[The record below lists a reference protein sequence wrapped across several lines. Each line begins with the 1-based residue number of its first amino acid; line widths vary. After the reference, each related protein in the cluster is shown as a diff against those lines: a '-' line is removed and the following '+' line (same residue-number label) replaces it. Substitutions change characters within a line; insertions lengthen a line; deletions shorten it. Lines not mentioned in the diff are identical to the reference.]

1 MRSKLLFFVFIIIS
15 LSSCSSKYSNNWP
28 DGSPM
33 DEWFS
38 AEIAPVSGAEAEEF
52 VITAFGAVQDSTLL
66 QTVAIQRTID
76 AAAVSGGTVVIPEG
90 VWLSGALFFK
100 PGTHL
105 MLKEGAV
112 LKGSTNVEDFPDI
125 PVHIEG
131 VLQPYVSALVNA
143 DRCDG
148 FSISGKGTL
157 DGCGAPFWD
166 AFWARRKEN
175 PDCTNLE
182 VRRPR
187 MIGISNSRDITIEGV
202 RLRNSPFWNIHLY
215 KCSRVKVS
223 GIDVYAPVKPVRAPS
238 SDGIDL
244 DGCEDVH
251 IKDCSFATCDDLIS
265 LKGGKGPWADE
276 DPDNRADAR
285 ILVEDCR
292 FGHGPG
298 VLVFGSE
305 CVKAENVI
313 LRNSIVDGTDRL
325 VWLKMRPDT
334 PQQYRHVLVEN
345 ISGKVKYAI
354 FVKPW
359 TQFFDLKGREDIP
372 MSYASDICIR
382 NCTLDCNVARYVAED
397 PEQFELE
404 DIVLKDNDLSCERSG
419 VEFLGAL
426 QGENAGKRG
435 YAYQGMDICGP
446 YMMSCQNQGI
456 ATIYCLSGRK
466 FERAGQ
472 FHLGSFHEYN
482 HANVVSFGVEKAEK
496 SDPMPVAYI
505 SHCHRKPI
513 DGKKDLLFVERI
525 APDFGSS
532 ELVQTIFY
540 DDVNH
545 DFGYALQ
552 WVVDKKNRM
561 LYGYGNTVNN
571 SDPANR
577 HRVIKF
583 RLPTL
588 SDGSFVT
595 LKPEDALENYL
606 IEDVSDFRFNPVGQG
621 LFIQD
626 VKLYMP
632 TGLGNA
638 TNPSILSIWYLAA
651 REMQS
656 IDLSSCTTGE
666 FEDISIRGRFVYI
679 QGQDGLFRFKL

>member
-1 MRSKLLFFVFIIIS
+1 MRSKLLLFVFIIIS

-38 AEIAPVSGAEAEEF
+38 AESASVSGAEAEEF
-52 VITAFGAVQDSTLL
+52 DITAFGAVQDSTLL
-66 QTVAIQRTID
+66 QTAAIQRTID

-112 LKGSTNVEDFPDI
+112 LKGSTNVDDFPDI

-157 DGCGAPFWD
+157 DGCGALFWD

-187 MIGISNSRDITIEGV
+187 MIGISNSKDITIEGI

-215 KCSRVKVS
+215 KCSKVRVS

-251 IKDCSFATCDDLIS
+251 IKGCSFATCDDLIS
-265 LKGGKGPWADE
+265 LKGGKGPWANE
-276 DPDNRADAR
+276 DPDNGADAR

-298 VLVFGSE
+298 VLVLGSE

-334 PQQYRHVLVEN
+334 PQEYRHVLVEN
-345 ISGKVKYAI
+345 ITGRVKYGI

-372 MSYASDICIR
+372 KSYASDILIR
-382 NCTLDCNVARYVAED
+382 NCALDCNVARYIAED

-419 VEFLGAL
+419 VEFMGPMK
-426 QGENAGKRG
+426 GVNPGRKG
-435 YAYQGMDICGP
+435 YSYQGMDISGR
-446 YMMSCQNQGI
+446 YMISCQDRGL
-456 ATIYCLSGRK
+456 ATLYRLSGDK
-466 FERAGQ
+466 FERKGQ
-472 FHLGSFHEYN
+472 FHLASFHEYN
-482 HANVVSFGVEKAEK
+482 HSNVVSFGVEKAEK

-583 RLPTL
+583 RLPAL

-606 IEDVSDFRFNPVGQG
+606 IEDVSGFRFNPVGQG
-621 LFIQD
+621 LSIQGD
-626 VKLYMP
+626 KLYMP
-632 TGLGNA
+632 TGVGNSA
-638 TNPSILSIWYLAA
+638 NPSILYIWDLAGH
-651 REMQS
+651 EMQS